1 MIDYLK
7 SLLENPI
14 IKNDHV
20 IFLKNF
26 DLLIKNFEEL
36 VGFNEEI
43 DILLLQII
51 NLMASKNSPEVRS
64 VLKQLNL
71 FEIRDNLAL

>member
-1 MIDYLK
+1 M
-7 SLLENPI
+7 
-14 IKNDHV
+14 